1 VLIPKTN
8 KHLKGEPLNLSE
20 FYRWLGCRYF
30 SACFVGVSPIKQWW
44 RSKEVD
50 QFEGAPFR
58 LNEVMPLS
66 RFLNIDQAIRY
77 TNLDPPTAFKDKF
90 HDVRQMKN
98 AFNQHYQDN
107 YTPSWLSCLDE
118 SMNTWLN
125 KYCPGFMVV
134 PRKPHPEGNEYHT
147 IADGDKGAPIMWRVK
162 LQEGK
167 DRPKLANGKP
177 AFPSEFE
184 QHSKTAK
191 LMLEMTKPIHGTGKV
206 VSMDSGFCVTAG
218 ILAMHDVGIYG
229 QALIKKRGRYW
240 PKHVPRETTSTSALP
255 TRAWE
260 MQTATPRRLMASS
273 F

>member
-1 VLIPKTN
+1 M
-8 KHLKGEPLNLSE
+8 S
-20 FYRWLGCRYF
+20 
-30 SACFVGVSPIKQWW
+30 
-44 RSKEVD
+44 
-50 QFEGAPFR
+50 
-58 LNEVMPLS
+58 LS

-162 LQEGK
+162 L
-167 DRPKLANGKP
+167 
-177 AFPSEFE
+177 
-184 QHSKTAK
+184 
-191 LMLEMTKPIHGTGKV
+191 
-206 VSMDSGFCVTAG
+206 
-218 ILAMHDVGIYG
+218 
-229 QALIKKRGRYW
+229 
-240 PKHVPRETTSTSALP
+240 
-255 TRAWE
+255 
-260 MQTATPRRLMASS
+260 
-273 F
+273 